1 MQNTYPEEL
10 YCDKKDLFFID
21 HNEEPFLKI
30 QIIVY
35 FQGLALNQ
43 KVTCEYFSLFFQTSR
58 AKSKN

>member
-10 YCDKKDLFFID
+10 YCDKKDSFFID

-35 FQGLALNQ
+35 FQGLALNP
-43 KVTCEYFSLFFQTSR
+43 KVTYM
-58 AKSKN
+58 